1 MAKNNTP
8 NGGNNGRFQKHF
20 RKFHG
25 KETTGHPSYVF
36 DQNGKVY
43 KVIGITRGS
52 STNGVQNI
60 LLDKNPEPNNPDK
73 AYLRPKPIDVP
84 TGTKN
89 EKLKGW
95 HFADSDKPKVQAIID
110 GAGKGKGKQRKPRR

>member
-8 NGGNNGRFQKHF
+8 NGGNNGRFQRHF

-36 DQNGKVY
+36 GQNGKVY

-84 TGTKN
+84 AGTKN

-110 GAGKGKGKQRKPRR
+110 GAGKGKGKQRKPRK